1 MGTERDLSAAPS
13 VGVAEIRQ
21 AIDAAESD
29 FRRCWTIL
37 CDWKGNRLARGNPLF
52 DFQPRLANA
61 LFGLE
66 KKYNDVAGRRDYLIS
81 TKSRRSPTVL
91 SNDLRRLRR
100 YADAL
105 MEAMS
110 IGRSLGDAFAWPFY
124 SNSPEI
130 LRKHLDN
137 PIIGHFPTGKGGR
150 GEIEFIRH
158 AKAEKHFLL
167 HHGITSSLRVGD
179 LSFVDPTTWVV
190 AALGELKTH
199 DASPGRLNMT
209 LHIIAGN
216 SDALPKLFAVPGVIE
231 SGSMSSLRT
240 ATPKFMHRLEA
251 QMKKMRSAL
260 PRDETRLK
268 SELFGVY
275 YTSEMSQLAENVGQH
290 KVAYARFGSGGVLVA
305 LRPFRGKTLSSRLFS
320 SQTGESIAAKC
331 RALPGMV
338 VDVADSSSLENSLF
352 AGGIR
357 TSFSW
362 GALPFFWWPLDLEFL
377 QRFYFGEV
385 VLFSC
390 YNPVHLFSNLRSLG
404 FDIKGAATK
413 DPVVTRRTGDVVIE
427 SEHFS
432 FFVRAVGQH
441 LMREDKVVEIFA
453 RLGGG
458 AAISDIPAKIMIDIV
473 PKI

>member
-1 MGTERDLSAAPS
+1 
-13 VGVAEIRQ
+13 
-21 AIDAAESD
+21 
-29 FRRCWTIL
+29 
-37 CDWKGNRLARGNPLF
+37 
-52 DFQPRLANA
+52 
-61 LFGLE
+61 
-66 KKYNDVAGRRDYLIS
+66 
-81 TKSRRSPTVL
+81 
-91 SNDLRRLRR
+91 
-100 YADAL
+100 
-105 MEAMS
+105 
-110 IGRSLGDAFAWPFY
+110 
-124 SNSPEI
+124 
-130 LRKHLDN
+130 
-137 PIIGHFPTGKGGR
+137 
-150 GEIEFIRH
+150 
-158 AKAEKHFLL
+158 
-167 HHGITSSLRVGD
+167 
-179 LSFVDPTTWVV
+179 
-190 AALGELKTH
+190 
-199 DASPGRLNMT
+199 
-209 LHIIAGN
+209 
-216 SDALPKLFAVPGVIE
+216 
-231 SGSMSSLRT
+231 
-240 ATPKFMHRLEA
+240 
-251 QMKKMRSAL
+251 
-260 PRDETRLK
+260 
-268 SELFGVY
+268 
-275 YTSEMSQLAENVGQH
+275 
-290 KVAYARFGSGGVLVA
+290 
-305 LRPFRGKTLSSRLFS
+305 
-320 SQTGESIAAKC
+320 
-331 RALPGMV
+331 MV